1 MKRQLSLCLLLVF
14 VALPTAAQ
22 KVYIDYDSSAAFS
35 QFKTFKIV
43 ETRKDFHTRLPQLH
57 NSVVQKL
64 HTYGV
69 EGGMKPDQDKP
80 DIFIAYYTSERGD
93 LRLTL
98 SDLDYTYGESFS
110 PGVYWDGGVGT
121 RTPHSFVFKEGT
133 LVVDAWEAE
142 TNQLIWRGIGT
153 AAVAKNP
160 EKNVKRLDKA
170 IEKMFKQWEKER
182 GGHIRQLR
190 IYQAQQDG

>member
-1 MKRQLSLCLLLVF
+1 MKRQLPLCLLLVL
-14 VALPTAAQ
+14 VAVPVAAQ
-22 KVYIDYDSSAAFS
+22 KVYVDYDSSAAFS

-43 ETRKDFHTRLPQLH
+43 ETRKDFHTRYPQVH
-57 NSVVQKL
+57 NSVAQKL

-69 EGGMKPDQDKP
+69 EGGMKPADSNP
-80 DIFIAYYTSERGD
+80 VIYIAYYTSTQGD

-98 SDLDYTYGESFS
+98 SDLDYTYGEAFA
-110 PGVYWDGGVGT
+110 PGTYWDGGVGT

-153 AAVAKNP
+153 AAVAK
-160 EKNVKRLDKA
+160 D
-170 IEKMFKQWEKER
+170 QWEKER

-190 IYQAQQDG
+190 LYQAQQDG